1 MDGGLYKLSKLINR
15 YFFLV
20 RRIIKVNQ
28 VYAAYEAAIALVFIM
43 ILILALG
50 DYLGAEEALLLGLE
64 LTGHTFIPLVCWSVR
79 EPGQCFSS
87 QEEVLC
93 QEREEIDLLDKHFFL
108 K

>member
-28 VYAAYEAAIALVFIM
+28 VYAAYEAAIDLVFIM
-43 ILILALG
+43 ILILVLRDNLG
-50 DYLGAEEALLLGLE
+50 DEEALLLRLE
-64 LTGHTFIPLVCWSVR
+64 LTGHTFIPVVCWSVR
-79 EPGQCFSS
+79 EPGHCFSS

-93 QEREEIDLLDKHFFL
+93 EEGEGERSS
-108 K
+108 